1 MVGFI
6 PPAAGATPI
15 NMAWDGRN
23 QLIQA
28 GRPADGAF
36 LATSVTYRYDA
47 LGRRILKLLF
57 DAAQPTSGTLQ
68 AAAAFFYDGWNVIEE
83 RDGYNSTPTTRVA
96 RRYTWGTDVS
106 GTHQDVGGVGGL
118 LMAEQING
126 STITPHYYHYDGNG
140 DVIALT
146 NASGTREARYRYI
159 AFGGNAFTEAA
170 LLSFGAVQLYP
181 CQKKCVGVR
190 LKPD

>member
-1 MVGFI
+1 
-6 PPAAGATPI
+6 
-15 NMAWDGRN
+15 
-23 QLIQA
+23 
-28 GRPADGAF
+28 
-36 LATSVTYRYDA
+36 
-47 LGRRILKLLF
+47 LKLQF
-57 DAAQPTSGTLQ
+57 DSAQPTGGILQ
-68 AAAAFFYDGWNVIEE
+68 AATACCYDGWNVIEE
-83 RDGYNSTPTTRVA
+83 RDVYNSTPTNRVS

-106 GTHQDVGGVGGL
+106 GTHQDAGGVGGL

-146 NASGTREARYRYI
+146 NASGTREARYRYT

-181 CQKKCVGVR
+181 CQKSVSANDQNRTKKGLPIRTREDILPTWQTLIGSPSGAKSRVALWFFLR
-190 LKPD
+190 EHPPDRR